1 MLLMT
6 ENEANDEKLRK
17 TKETNS
23 NSKMADQ
30 LGRQWARL
38 VAWLVNNLTRTL
50 FTRCPCLCGCSG
62 SRENRT
68 LLGAGQ
74 VNYQQ
79 SVAKSQGRGMRRE
92 AGAKW
97 QEASGK
103 RQEPTVGKSRKAC
116 ARHNYEAI
124 RRNYYLGHPTQG
136 AGGVFGAG
144 ADAGAG
150 APWNIWPVLGPLVRP
165 FGGRA
170 KRMRTSLSFMVQRT
184 RAAE

>member
-1 MLLMT
+1 MGQ
-6 ENEANDEKLRK
+6 A
-17 TKETNS
+17 
-23 NSKMADQ
+23 
-30 LGRQWARL
+30 G
-38 VAWLVNNLTRTL
+38 
-50 FTRCPCLCGCSG
+50 CL
-62 SRENRT
+62 
-68 LLGAGQ
+68 AGQ
-74 VNYQQ
+74 QSNTHSFYAMPVSLWVLRQQGEQNSPRSWPSELPTVNGQE
-79 SVAKSQGRGMRRE
+79 SGESMRRE

>member
-23 NSKMADQ
+23 NSKMADE

-50 FTRCPCLCGCSG
+50 FTRCPCLCGCS
-62 SRENRT
+62 SRRENRSLRGT
-68 LLGAGQ
+68 GR

-79 SVAKSQGRGMRRE
+79 STAKSQGRGMRHE

-97 QEASGK
+97 QVANA
-103 RQEPTVGKSRKAC
+103 KSRQWANREK
-116 ARHNYEAI
+116 H
-124 RRNYYLGHPTQG
+124 
-136 AGGVFGAG
+136 
-144 ADAGAG
+144 
-150 APWNIWPVLGPLVRP
+150 VR
-165 FGGRA
+165 GIIT
-170 KRMRTSLSFMVQRT
+170 KQLD
-184 RAAE
+184 EIII